1 MRALLIAVACA
12 MSSSLAA
19 QRPAIIKLQPQD
31 ARLETAFTAIT
42 SIRELSDGRVLVTDP
57 RDLQLVVADF
67 RSGDVRQISRRGG
80 GPGEYG
86 MAAPVQPI
94 GGDSSLMVDFMQR
107 RWLLLHAD
115 RMVATVSQDD
125 AVVRATR
132 GFAFGTDRL
141 GHVLTVGYTDPP
153 DGQLVTTLRDSSLL
167 LLVHR
172 GSGRTDTLTRIL
184 ERPTARTVTR
194 NAKGEVTASSA
205 RALRLRVGEQ
215 YKLHEDGS
223 LAIIRINPFRVDWR
237 SPEGRW
243 TLGAALPVP
252 VIRMNNREKQ
262 ASLARTARSMAAN
275 PSSTPL
281 PPQLVTPDDDWP
293 DVMPPYVMGETIFS
307 PEGHVIFRRQP
318 SADQPGIAYHVVDRR
333 GRLVGMIELKDNE
346 RLFASGARSI
356 YVVETDADDLKY
368 IRRHPWPHSTLPP
381 G

>member
-1 MRALLIAVACA
+1 MRALFTALACA
-12 MSSSLAA
+12 MSSGLAA
-19 QRPAIIKLQPQD
+19 QRPTIIKLPPAD

-42 SIRELSDGRVLVTDP
+42 SIRELSDGRILVTDP

-86 MAAPVQPI
+86 MATPVQPI
-94 GGDSSLMVDFMQR
+94 GGDSSLMVDIMQR

-115 RMVATVSQDD
+115 RMVATVSQDNP
-125 AVVRATR
+125 VVRATR
-132 GFAFGTDRL
+132 GFAFGTDRV
-141 GHVLTVGYTDPP
+141 GHVLTVARTDPP
-153 DGQLVTTLRDSSLL
+153 DGRSVTTMRDSTLL

-172 GSGRTDTLTRIL
+172 GSGRTDTVTRIL
-184 ERPTARTVTR
+184 DRPTTRTVTR
-194 NAKGEVTASSA
+194 NAKGEVTFSSS

-215 YKLHEDGS
+215 YELHEDGW
-223 LAIIRINPFRVDWR
+223 LAVIRINPFRVDWR
-237 SPEGRW
+237 SPEGHW

-252 VIRMNNREKQ
+252 IIRMNDREKQ

-275 PSSTPL
+275 PSSTPF

-318 SADQPGIAYHVVDRR
+318 SADQPGVAYYVVDRR
-333 GRLVGMIELKDNE
+333 GRLVGMIEMKDNE
-346 RLFASGARSI
+346 RLFAAGARSI
-356 YVVETDADDLKY
+356 YVVETDADDLRY
-368 IRRHPWPHSTLPP
+368 VRRHPWPHSTLPP